1 VTNTPKDGIFYRQ
14 GLGAEELAEAREMGT
29 MCEARDGI
37 DLRVS
42 WEALAEG
49 VAEPAHSFL
58 AYRDGVLAGFL
69 MLYGIGEP
77 EAEGTGVVKPE
88 YRRQGIFGE
97 LVDAA
102 KDAGREQGTATLILY
117 VDRRSTAA
125 PACMGALGAEHTFSE
140 TNMRLPEA
148 SVNLA
153 GAAEL
158 LDFRVAAPEDA
169 AVIGAILAE
178 DMEGDTRDLG
188 HVIMRNMQNP
198 AYRYYVATLDGD
210 PVGTLNIQTI
220 DGDKYIYGF
229 VVRPA
234 YRRRGYGREI
244 LACLLRELAAERPQP
259 VYLEVETE
267 NTPAVNLYRSLGFEE
282 LVTYDYYRLK
292 EMP

>member
-1 VTNTPKDGIFYRQ
+1 VTDTPKNGIFHRQ
-14 GLGAEELAEAREMGT
+14 GLGAEELADTRELGT

-42 WEALAEG
+42 WDALVEDA
-49 VAEPAHSFL
+49 AEPAHSFL

-69 MLYGIGEP
+69 MLYGLGEP

-88 YRRQGIFGE
+88 FRRQGIFRE

-102 KDAGREQGTATLILY
+102 QDAGREQGTAALIVY
-117 VDRRSTAA
+117 VDRRSAAA

-140 TNMRLPEA
+140 TKMRLPDA
-148 SVNLA
+148 SVNVA
-153 GAAEL
+153 EAAER
-158 LDFRVAAPEDA
+158 LDFHTAAPEDA
-169 AVIGAILAE
+169 AAVGAIVAE

-220 DGDKYIYGF
+220 DGDNYIYGF
-229 VVRPA
+229 VVKPA

-244 LACLLRELAAERPQP
+244 LARMLRELAAERPQP

-282 LVTYDYYRLK
+282 LVTYDYYRLGL
-292 EMP
+292 